1 MLDFLFSS
9 NFMDFHDGFDVF
21 TLRVSVVTIIT
32 LNDLKVFI
40 SGDWLT
46 WKVPWSDGWIQRVL
60 RAMWKYWWLFL
71 NFL

>member
-1 MLDFLFSS
+1 MILVMLDFLFSS

-40 SGDWLT
+40 SGD
-46 WKVPWSDGWIQRVL
+46 
-60 RAMWKYWWLFL
+60 
-71 NFL
+71 